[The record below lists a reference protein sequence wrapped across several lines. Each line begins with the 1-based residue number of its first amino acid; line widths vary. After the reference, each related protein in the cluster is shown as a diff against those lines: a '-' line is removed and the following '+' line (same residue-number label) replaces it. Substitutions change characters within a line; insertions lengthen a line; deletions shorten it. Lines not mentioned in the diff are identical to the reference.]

1 MADATQTQLADI
13 YRTFG
18 TQDFTARWVAQDWT
32 LKDKVGYAATN
43 AFNFFAQP
51 AGSLDPNLAVQKKRE
66 QANFNTPN
74 MIGGDFFFIIQKIRL
89 FVQNSAK
96 ARQLGIAV
104 STDTQFS
111 ARQLQ
116 YARLHSAITSRGVFK
131 FTINNRVQLTENQ
144 PWNVFAPG
152 FGLGEVSPP
161 SVGFTDGDPVSING
175 GANAFA
181 MTSRYDIDGGTIGDP
196 FALSPIMVLAPS
208 TTFQV
213 DIVSPTGNMPS
224 PANIY
229 GASTDQPATI
239 WLCCYLDGQK
249 VRPRS

>member
-1 MADATQTQLADI
+1 MDATQAQLQEI
-13 YRTFG
+13 YSTFG
-18 TQDFTARWVAQDWT
+18 TQDFQQRWVAQDWT

-51 AGSLDPNLAVQKKRE
+51 AGSLDPNLGVQKKRE

-74 MIGGDFFFIIQKIRL
+74 QIGGDFFFIVQKIRL

-96 ARQLGIAV
+96 IRQTGTGVA
-104 STDTQFS
+104 TDTQFS

-116 YARLHSAITSRGVFK
+116 YARLHSAITSLGVIVWTVNQRK
-131 FTINNRVQLTENQ
+131 ILTENQ

-152 FGLGEVSPP
+152 FGLGEVHPP
-161 SVGFTDGDPVSING
+161 SVGFTAGEVASING

-196 FALSPIMVLAPS
+196 FALSPIVVLAPS

-213 DIVSPTGNMPS
+213 DLLSPTGLMPS

-229 GASTDQPATI
+229 GVSANQTATI